1 MILADDVLNF
11 WFHEV
16 SARQWWEKSAQFDE
30 LIRMRFGGLLARA
43 VQCELFDW
51 RATPG
56 GRLAEIIVLDQFSRN
71 IHRESASAFAGDGI
85 ALALAQ
91 EAVSTGADHKLPA
104 ERRAFMY
111 LPYMHSE
118 SAAVHEIAVKLFAA
132 PGLEDNYKFELKH
145 KAIIDQFGRYPHRN
159 AALGREST
167 PQELA
172 FLQTPGSSF

>member
-16 SARQWWEKSAQFDE
+16 SARQWWEKSAQFDD
-30 LIRMRFGGLLARA
+30 LIRTRFGGLLARA

-91 EAVSTGADHKLPA
+91 EAVSTGADRKLPA
-104 ERRAFMY
+104 ERRA
-111 LPYMHSE
+111 YM
-118 SAAVHEIAVKLFAA
+118 
-132 PGLEDNYKFELKH
+132 
-145 KAIIDQFGRYPHRN
+145 
-159 AALGREST
+159 
-167 PQELA
+167 
-172 FLQTPGSSF
+172 